1 MTNKIDDT
9 FHIYDSLKKE
19 SFQIVGKSKFI
30 DWLNDHASAEIAST
44 EEENRYLFFS
54 THDEL
59 EKFMSCSRVVYSHG
73 YLTVVHV

>member
-30 DWLNDHASAEIAST
+30 DWLNDHASAEISST
-44 EEENRYLFFS
+44 EDENRYLFFS

-59 EKFMSCSRVVYSHG
+59 EK
-73 YLTVVHV
+73 YLIMNDGRRFV